1 MAVRPIYA
9 ASFLVASL
17 GALTVSAQNANLTPL
32 LADYLLLPTDAYYE
46 GPVTLAQN
54 DDTVPMAVEPEDTA
68 PPSMLP
74 SPSDTSPA
82 PVSDD
87 STKPPYAEAPINV
100 TITPQDRDTLINN
113 DVVNALST
121 DPRLSGKIGVET
133 YRQVVTL
140 TGRVTDPLQAEHA
153 GQIARGVTDVNEVQN
168 LIRARVGG

>member
-9 ASFLVASL
+9 ASFLIASL

-46 GPVTLAQN
+46 GPVTLAQT
-54 DDTVPMAVEPEDTA
+54 DDTVPMIQPEDTA

-74 SPSDTSPA
+74 SDTTPA

-87 STKPPYAEAPINV
+87 STKPPYAAEPPINV
-100 TITPQDRDTLINN
+100 TITPEDRDTLINN